1 VGPPRRDTRSFP
13 VHRSSVILD
22 PYLPSAFTLIEL
34 LAAVALIG
42 LVGMTMFATLRIAVR
57 ARASTE
63 AAVEPG
69 RTADIAFETIRLDL
83 ENAQPPRGV
92 LAGTTTAGNYLDDRG
107 RDADTIL
114 FFTTAPGAQH
124 VSADGEVRRVEYL
137 VLSPDGPQGD
147 HLLVRRVI
155 HNLLSPYEP
164 PADDEVLLRGIGGF
178 NLRFY
183 DPTTATWVDQW
194 DSTQYDNN
202 LPSVV
207 EVSID
212 LDRPDT
218 GRGRPE
224 RAPRPRSSA
233 CAAPVRRPRQNTS
246 G

>member
-1 VGPPRRDTRSFP
+1 M
-13 VHRSSVILD
+13 
-22 PYLPSAFTLIEL
+22 IEL
-34 LAAVALIG
+34 LAAIALIG
-42 LVGMTMFATLRIAVR
+42 LVGLSMFATLRIAMR
-57 ARASTE
+57 ARASAE
-63 AAVEPG
+63 AAVEPP
-69 RTADIAFETIRLDL
+69 RTADIAFEQIRLDL

-124 VSADGEVRRVEYL
+124 ARADGDVRRVEYL

-164 PADDEVLLRGIGGF
+164 PADDEVLVRGIGAF
-178 NLRFY
+178 NLRFF

-202 LPSVV
+202 LPGVV
-207 EVSID
+207 EVVIE
-212 LDRPDT
+212 LDRPDDRT
-218 GRGRPE
+218 GADPKV
-224 RAPRPRSSA
+224 PRIHRFIRHVQLP
-233 CAAPVRRPRQNTS
+233 CAVPAQNTTGLTGGS
-246 G
+246 GQ